1 MTPEHQ
7 KTQELLL
14 DHLVAAMLDGIRITI
29 TNPIGIHEL
38 LKSDDSE
45 VLFKIGETLSPRAN
59 GLLDQL
65 QALGVMR

>member
-14 DHLVAAMLDGIRITI
+14 DHLVAATLDGIRIAI

-45 VLFKIGETLSPRAN
+45 VLSMCGEALSPHAN
-59 GLLDQL
+59 ELLGQL